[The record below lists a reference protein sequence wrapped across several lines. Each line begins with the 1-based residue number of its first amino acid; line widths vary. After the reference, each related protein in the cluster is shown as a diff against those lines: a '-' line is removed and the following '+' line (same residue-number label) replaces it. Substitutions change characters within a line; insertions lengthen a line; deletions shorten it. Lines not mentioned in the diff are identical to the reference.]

1 MASHSG
7 GAGNHPGRFRFGDI
21 EVDAASHGV
30 TRAGEPQ
37 QLEPKAFA
45 VLLALLERPGELVP
59 RDELLD
65 RVWGHRHVTPGVLTR
80 AIAQLR
86 AALGDDHHHP
96 RYIQTRHALGY
107 SFIGALEPEPDAAPP
122 PAPAGGA
129 TTGPEAP
136 GAAPSADDA
145 APVLPATD
153 RRLSWMPLVAVVLVL
168 VAVLSWIGSRD
179 DGLPRPAEASVAILP
194 FVNLGDDRDD
204 DYFAEGLALEMHD
217 ALAGVGGLKI
227 AAQLSPASG
236 IGRGND
242 ARALGRL
249 LDVATVL
256 EATVRRDG
264 ERLRINAR
272 LTDCS
277 SGYTLWSR
285 SYDHELADVFG
296 TQAAIAADVVDSLRG
311 ILPAERDTL
320 AARLAPTRSTVAFDA
335 YLRGLQGL
343 QMSRESGSVDSAI
356 AHFQRALE
364 EDGEFARAQSAICR
378 SELVRFGNRRNAD
391 AFDNARVACTR
402 AQEMD
407 PRASEVHL
415 AFGDLHRVRGEY
427 DEAMDYYE
435 RALRDPARAV
445 AAYVGMAQI
454 HAARDE
460 RDLSREYFGRAIELG
475 PGNAGIYGRLG
486 YQQYLAGELDA
497 AIASYRRATQ
507 LRPDSASF
515 WSSLGG
521 VYIAA
526 GNNDEAGKALERSL
540 RIQPGVT
547 VLGNYAELKFQQGDY
562 AGAATLL
569 RRALELDPDDF
580 LSWGRL
586 ADALLADPGTADQAR
601 EPFQRAAER
610 ARRYLEIRADD
621 ARATALLGWYLAN
634 LGEPVEAREQLLRAE
649 SLGGERGLMA
659 IVNAKTLSLVGSEEE
674 VLQRV
679 ATAREA
685 GFPEERIRS
694 DAVLGK
700 IPAVVGTQ
708 PGHGQ

>member
-7 GAGNHPGRFRFGDI
+7 GAGNHPGRFRFGDV
-21 EVDAASHGV
+21 EVDAAGHGV
-30 TRAGEPQ
+30 TRAGVAQ
-37 QLEPKAFA
+37 QVEPKAFA

-65 RVWGHRHVTPGVLTR
+65 QVWGHRHVTPGVLTR

-122 PAPAGGA
+122 PAPVGGA

-320 AARLAPTRSTVAFDA
+320 AARLAPTR
-335 YLRGLQGL
+335 
-343 QMSRESGSVDSAI
+343 
-356 AHFQRALE
+356 
-364 EDGEFARAQSAICR
+364 
-378 SELVRFGNRRNAD
+378 
-391 AFDNARVACTR
+391 
-402 AQEMD
+402 
-407 PRASEVHL
+407 
-415 AFGDLHRVRGEY
+415 
-427 DEAMDYYE
+427 
-435 RALRDPARAV
+435 
-445 AAYVGMAQI
+445 
-454 HAARDE
+454 
-460 RDLSREYFGRAIELG
+460 
-475 PGNAGIYGRLG
+475 
-486 YQQYLAGELDA
+486 
-497 AIASYRRATQ
+497 
-507 LRPDSASF
+507 
-515 WSSLGG
+515 
-521 VYIAA
+521 
-526 GNNDEAGKALERSL
+526 
-540 RIQPGVT
+540 
-547 VLGNYAELKFQQGDY
+547 
-562 AGAATLL
+562 
-569 RRALELDPDDF
+569 
-580 LSWGRL
+580 
-586 ADALLADPGTADQAR
+586 
-601 EPFQRAAER
+601 
-610 ARRYLEIRADD
+610 
-621 ARATALLGWYLAN
+621 
-634 LGEPVEAREQLLRAE
+634 
-649 SLGGERGLMA
+649 
-659 IVNAKTLSLVGSEEE
+659 
-674 VLQRV
+674 
-679 ATAREA
+679 
-685 GFPEERIRS
+685 
-694 DAVLGK
+694 
-700 IPAVVGTQ
+700 
-708 PGHGQ
+708 